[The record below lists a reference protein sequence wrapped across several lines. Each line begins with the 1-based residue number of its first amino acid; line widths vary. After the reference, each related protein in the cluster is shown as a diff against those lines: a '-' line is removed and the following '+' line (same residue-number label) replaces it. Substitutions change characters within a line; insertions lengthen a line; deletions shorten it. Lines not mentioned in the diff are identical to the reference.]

1 MIELTEQIGIIILIV
16 GIKFPSCSLPSDLGS
31 ARDSLS
37 SICCGNE
44 IFCPNNFRIK
54 IVDVIKP
61 IPPMKISIII
71 MIWPNVDQN

>member
-1 MIELTEQIGIIILIV
+1 MLYEIIILIV

-44 IFCPNNFRIK
+44 IFCPNNLRIK